1 MNYSSAILL
10 ADPSVRAVK
19 GCYDPEAPSSSKRN
33 YIFKTLDKSL
43 KVGDL
48 VVVPTETR
56 HGFTVFKL
64 EQVDV
69 LIDPSSDVELKW
81 VVGRVDLDA
90 YRHTMAEE
98 DRVIQRLRAAEH
110 RKLREEMRK
119 ALFEGH
125 EDEAKMLTIA
135 PMSVTQHPAGTPHP
149 LSTAQSF

>member
-1 MNYSSAILL
+1 MNYTSTILL
-10 ADPSVRAVK
+10 ADPSVRAVR
-19 GCYDPEAPSSSKRN
+19 GCYSPDEPTSAKRN

-64 EQVDV
+64 DAVDLLVDPASDV
-69 LIDPSSDVELKW
+69 LLKW
-81 VVGRVDLDA
+81 VVGRVDLKD
-90 YRHTMAEE
+90 YEHTIAEE

-119 ALFEGH
+119 TLFDGH

-135 PMSVTQHPAGTPHP
+135 PLSVTMQPVGTDQPR
-149 LSTAQSF
+149 